1 MPEIEWDMSQH
12 PLFIASRTFLQNTF
26 GSELSKKTLIDLG
39 CLEGGFT
46 AEFARLGMQAAGLEV
61 RSSNFQNC
69 EFVRKAL
76 KLPNLHFI
84 QDDCWNVAKYG
95 RFDVVF
101 CSGLLY
107 HLHDPAKYLGLLS
120 TLCDALILDTHYA
133 YDEQSKAHSLS
144 EKTSHEGYEGRWYRE
159 YEEGTNTKDDKA
171 LWTSWGNDKSFWPM
185 KDELLRMVSDAGFDI
200 LDKSAFERHEIERFT
215 IIAVNKLASLPR

>member
-76 KLPNLHFI
+76 KLPNPFHS
-84 QDDCWNVAKYG
+84 G
-95 RFDVVF
+95 R
-101 CSGLLY
+101 LLERSEIW
-107 HLHDPAKYLGLLS
+107 AFRCRLLFW
-120 TLCDALILDTHYA
+120 T
-133 YDEQSKAHSLS
+133 SLS
-144 EKTSHEGYEGRWYRE
+144 SPRPRE
-159 YEEGTNTKDDKA
+159 IFRLA
-171 LWTSWGNDKSFWPM
+171 
-185 KDELLRMVSDAGFDI
+185 VDAM
-200 LDKSAFERHEIERFT
+200 
-215 IIAVNKLASLPR
+215 